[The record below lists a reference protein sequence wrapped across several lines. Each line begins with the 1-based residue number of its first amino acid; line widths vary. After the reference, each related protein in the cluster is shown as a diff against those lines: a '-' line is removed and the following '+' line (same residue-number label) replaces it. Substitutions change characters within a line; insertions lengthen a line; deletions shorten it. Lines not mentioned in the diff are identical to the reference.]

1 MTSSSARDRLRAVRV
16 TASRVTLELVTTVYA
31 ALVLAVVEATI
42 RWVPLPTLS
51 SGLRCPVDLSPSV
64 GGAAIASSHELGRRA
79 RRELRCAQ
87 RVADAWPLSHGPCL
101 RRALVGG
108 HLLRRF
114 GTRVRLGTYDD
125 GGSLAAHAWLE
136 IDGRPLE
143 NVSNY
148 RHFVSVSS
156 DVPVEHPT

>member
-1 MTSSSARDRLRAVRV
+1 MPSSRARYRLRAVRA
-16 TASRVTLELVTTVYA
+16 TASRVTLELTTSLYA

-51 SGLRCPVDLSPSV
+51 RMLRCPVDLSPSA
-64 GGAAIASSHELGRRA
+64 GGAAITSSHELGRRA
-79 RRELRCAQ
+79 RRELRCTQ
-87 RVADAWPLSHGPCL
+87 RVADVWPLSHGPCL
-101 RRALVGG
+101 RRSLVGG
-108 HLLRRF
+108 HLLRRL

-143 NVSNY
+143 DVSNY

-156 DVPVEHPT
+156 DVPSEPSP